1 MTIRKLPFML
11 LAFVLTSAVASLSA
25 GVSAG
30 ASAKAEAQGAK
41 AESRADITG
50 KWTASFDTQIGKQEY
65 TYEFVQK
72 DTTLTGKVKS
82 NLGSGEVLEG
92 KVEGDKVSFVEM
104 LRFQDMDIRIT
115 YTGTLTS
122 ADEIKFTRNVADFA
136 TEELVAKRV
145 K

>member
-1 MTIRKLPFML
+1 MTIQRVRLAL
-11 LAFVLTSAVASLSA
+11 LAIVLTSGVAFGNA
-25 GVSAG
+25 
-30 ASAKAEAQGAK
+30 
-41 AESRADITG
+41 ADITG

-65 TYEFVQK
+65 VYDFVVK
-72 DTTLTGKVKS
+72 DSTLTGKVKS

-92 KVEGDKVSFVEM
+92 KVVGDKVSFVEM
-104 LRFQDMDIRIT
+104 LKFQDMDIRIT
-115 YTGTLTS
+115 YTGTIVS

>member
-1 MTIRKLPFML
+1 ML
-11 LAFVLTSAVASLSA
+11 LAFVLASAVVSWSAGLSA
-25 GVSAG
+25 GP
-30 ASAKAEAQGAK
+30 SAKAEAPGAK
-41 AESRADITG
+41 AEGRADITG
-50 KWTASFDTQIGKQEY
+50 KWTAAFDTQIGKQEY

-72 DTTLTGKVKS
+72 DTALTGKMKS

-104 LRFQDMDIRIT
+104 LKFQDMEIRIT
-115 YTGTLTS
+115 YTGTMTS